1 MKVLLDE
8 DVPVRLRFYF
18 QTAEVETVEYRG
30 WKGLKNG
37 ALLRAAQE
45 HFDVLVTMDNH
56 LPDQQALGQFSI
68 GVAILR
74 PPGKTLEELAVLVPK
89 LERLIADLQPGNVV
103 RVYP

>member
-1 MKVLLDE
+1 
-8 DVPVRLRFYF
+8 
-18 QTAEVETVEYRG
+18 
-30 WKGLKNG
+30 
-37 ALLRAAQE
+37 
-45 HFDVLVTMDNH
+45 MDNH

-74 PPGKTLEELAVLVPK
+74 PPGKTLEELAALVPK